1 VRKLEK
7 KDSEAKG
14 EIERKNVERAMG

>member
-1 VRKLEK
+1 VRKLER